1 MACST
6 PDCLAV
12 DGIVRAWMKKSGLGI
27 AWSVFE
33 ESGAEGVIV
42 RLLPI
47 GDARQRNFGTLE
59 QNEITGW
66 LEAELSR

>member
-1 MACST
+1 
-6 PDCLAV
+6 
-12 DGIVRAWMKKSGLGI
+12 MKKSGLGI

-33 ESGAEGVIV
+33 ESGADGVIV

>member
-12 DGIVRAWMKKSGLGI
+12 DRIVRAWMKKSGLAI

-33 ESGAEGVIV
+33 ESSADGVIV

-47 GDARQRNFGTLE
+47 GDARQRNFGTVE
-59 QNEITGW
+59 AKEIIGW
-66 LEAELSR
+66 LEAELSK